1 MQLLQDNIQKC
12 YGDIEE
18 LLRDNF
24 GVMMDILQG
33 YYGGIVELLRS
44 MLFYYRVIRSV
55 GFILWKS
62 YGNRVG

>member
-1 MQLLQDNIQKC
+1 MELLQDNIQKC

-33 YYGGIVELLRS
+33 YHGV
-44 MLFYYRVIRSV
+44 
-55 GFILWKS
+55 
-62 YGNRVG
+62 